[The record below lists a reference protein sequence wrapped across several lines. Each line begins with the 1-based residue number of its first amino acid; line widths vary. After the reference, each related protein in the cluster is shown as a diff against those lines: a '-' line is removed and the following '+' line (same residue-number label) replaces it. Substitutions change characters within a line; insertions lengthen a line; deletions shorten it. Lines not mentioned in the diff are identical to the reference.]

1 MVKMENFCMVYDNVT
16 AYPCEKC
23 NACSIETCIAI
34 RIRQHDVSTTLNS
47 DDVHKLGLWAA
58 MTTATHG
65 PATMR
70 CLCAL
75 AGITHGVAA
84 RSTSFQHHEE
94 NLEQDPAA
102 KCSTRGNCSAGGS
115 FHLSEA
121 VATDQAFLVPT
132 LSFPPPSVPSDRC
145 LLKYCK
151 CVCRTC
157 RYVTGRISRRR
168 LAVLLQLPFYLS
180 SQSEFPGH
188 GEQI

>member
-1 MVKMENFCMVYDNVT
+1 MHSHPNPPTRCFHR
-16 AYPCEKC
+16 A
-23 NACSIETCIAI
+23 A
-34 RIRQHDVSTTLNS
+34 S

-65 PATMR
+65 PMGMR
-70 CLCAL
+70 CFRAL
-75 AGITHGVAA
+75 AGITHGLAA

-94 NLEQDPAA
+94 NLEQEPAA

-121 VATDQAFLVPT
+121 VATDQAFLFPT
-132 LSFPPPSVPSDRC
+132 LFFPPPSVPSERC
-145 LLKYCK
+145 LLQCCL

-157 RYVTGRISRRR
+157 RYVTGCISRRR

-180 SQSEFPGH
+180 STSKAYTLESRDL
-188 GEQI
+188 

>member
-1 MVKMENFCMVYDNVT
+1 MSLL
-16 AYPCEKC
+16 YPCEKC
-23 NACSIETCIAI
+23 NACSIETCTAI
-34 RIRQHDVSTTLNS
+34 RIPQHDVSTTLNS

-65 PATMR
+65 PAGMC
-70 CLCAL
+70 CLRAL

-94 NLEQDPAA
+94 NLEQEPAA

-121 VATDQAFLVPT
+121 VATDQAFLFPT
-132 LSFPPPSVPSDRC
+132 LFFPPPSVPSDRC
-145 LLKYCK
+145 LLQYCK

-157 RYVTGRISRRR
+157 RYVTGCISRRR

-180 SQSEFPGH
+180 STSKAYTLESRDH
-188 GEQI
+188 